1 MGRRLRHE
9 GHMPSLDG
17 ATAWLNSSPLTTE
30 GLRGRVVVVDFWT
43 YTCINWLRT
52 LPFVRAWANEYEA
65 DGLVVIGVHT
75 PEFGIEHDVE
85 SVRRAAQEMNIEY
98 PIAIDNDYAVW
109 EAFANHY
116 WPALYFVDARGEI
129 RHHHFGEGEYEQSE
143 LVIQELLEDAGARG
157 ARHHRATA
165 DPHGIEIEAAWDD
178 LASPE
183 TYVGYGRSEQFASP
197 GGVSYDERHEYAV
210 PAKLQRNQWALR
222 GRLDDRPRA
231 GRVTRAER
239 GDRVPLPRSGRAP
252 DPGDCCGQRA
262 GSVPRATRRP
272 AAGRSARPRCG
283 RGRRGHDRRAPPL
296 PADPP
301 TRTGHRPGLRDRV
314 PRPGCSSV
322 LLHVRLT
329 CRLRIRWADALDRLH
344 CVRH

>member
-1 MGRRLRHE
+1 
-9 GHMPSLDG
+9 
-17 ATAWLNSSPLTTE
+17 
-30 GLRGRVVVVDFWT
+30 VVVVDFWT

-65 DGLVVIGVHT
+65 DGLMVIGVHT

-85 SVRRAAQEMNIEY
+85 NVHRAAREMNIEY
-98 PIAIDNDYAVW
+98 PIAIDNEYAVW

-143 LVIQELLEDAGARG
+143 LVIQDLLEDAGARG
-157 ARHHRATA
+157 ARDRRATPEA
-165 DPHGIEIEAAWDD
+165 QGIEIEADWND

-222 GRLDDRPRA
+222 GEWTIGQEHAESHEPSSAIAYRFHARDVHLILGTAPASAPGRFRVRLDGQPPGEAHGLDVNADGEGTIVEPRLYQLIRQPGPVTDRDLEIEFLDKGARA
-231 GRVTRAER
+231 FCFTFG
-239 GDRVPLPRSGRAP
+239 
-252 DPGDCCGQRA
+252 
-262 GSVPRATRRP
+262 
-272 AAGRSARPRCG
+272 
-283 RGRRGHDRRAPPL
+283 
-296 PADPP
+296 
-301 TRTGHRPGLRDRV
+301 
-314 PRPGCSSV
+314 
-322 LLHVRLT
+322 
-329 CRLRIRWADALDRLH
+329 
-344 CVRH
+344 

>member
-1 MGRRLRHE
+1 
-9 GHMPSLDG
+9 MPSLDG
-17 ATAWLNSSPLTTE
+17 ATAWLNSPPVATE

-52 LPFVRAWANEYEA
+52 LPFVRAWANEYKA

-85 SVRRAAQEMNIEY
+85 SVHRAAREMNIEY

-143 LVIQELLEDAGARG
+143 LVIQDLLEDAGARG
-157 ARHHRATA
+157 ARDRRATPEA
-165 DPHGIEIEAAWDD
+165 QGIEIEADWND

-222 GRLDDRPRA
+222 GEWTIGQEHAESHEPSSAIVYRFHARDVHLILGTAPASALGRFRVRLDGQPPGEAHGLDVNADGEGTIVEPRLYQLIRQPGPVTDREFEIEFLDEGARA
-231 GRVTRAER
+231 FCFTFG
-239 GDRVPLPRSGRAP
+239 
-252 DPGDCCGQRA
+252 
-262 GSVPRATRRP
+262 
-272 AAGRSARPRCG
+272 
-283 RGRRGHDRRAPPL
+283 
-296 PADPP
+296 
-301 TRTGHRPGLRDRV
+301 
-314 PRPGCSSV
+314 
-322 LLHVRLT
+322 
-329 CRLRIRWADALDRLH
+329 
-344 CVRH
+344 

>member
-1 MGRRLRHE
+1 MGHLRHE
-9 GHMPSLDG
+9 GNLPSLDG
-17 ATAWLNSSPLTTE
+17 ATAWLNSSPVTTE

-52 LPFVRAWANEYEA
+52 LPFVHAWANEYEA

-75 PEFGIEHDVE
+75 PEFRIEHDIE
-85 SVRRAAQEMNIEY
+85 SVRRATQEMNIEY
-98 PIAIDNDYAVW
+98 PIAIDNEYAVW

-129 RHHHFGEGEYEQSE
+129 RHHHFGEGDYEQSE
-143 LVIQELLEDAGARG
+143 LVIQDLLEDAGARG

-210 PAKLQRNQWALR
+210 PARLQRNEWALR
-222 GRLDDRPRA
+222 GAWTIGQEQAESHEPNAAIVYRFHARDVHLILATAAVSASGRFRVRLDGQPPGEAHGLDVNADGEGTIVEPRLYQLIRQPGPVTDREFEIEFLDEGARA
-231 GRVTRAER
+231 FCFTFG
-239 GDRVPLPRSGRAP
+239 
-252 DPGDCCGQRA
+252 
-262 GSVPRATRRP
+262 
-272 AAGRSARPRCG
+272 
-283 RGRRGHDRRAPPL
+283 
-296 PADPP
+296 
-301 TRTGHRPGLRDRV
+301 
-314 PRPGCSSV
+314 
-322 LLHVRLT
+322 
-329 CRLRIRWADALDRLH
+329 
-344 CVRH
+344 